1 MKMVLFRLFTLLILS
16 FSTWSFTQDFERI
29 APKEIPHDAE
39 AGRVIPPPIEKRE
52 EEGSTLIT
60 PKLTGLLLVSSPD
73 DIQQEGRTD
82 VEGVQFFHLDVPGHP
97 EILQDELTHQAI
109 GKPLTIDDLSKIK
122 STISTYYRNNNR
134 PVVTVLALEQ
144 KVHHG
149 TLQLVVLE
157 SHVGDVSFSGNY
169 WFRTNLLKKYTNYK
183 KGDPIDSVQ
192 LSRDLKFM
200 NRNPFRLTNAVLRP
214 GQEVGTTDI
223 EFKTKDRFPFRF
235 YVGGDNTGI
244 DSTGSGRLFVGFNWG
259 DALLQDQQLSYQFTK
274 STDFGRFFVH
284 TADWKIPFPWKHLL
298 NFFGGYSKIHP
309 KMPFQ
314 GMRNTGESY
323 QISGRYI
330 IPLPS
335 SRFYLH
341 EVAAGAD
348 YKRTNI
354 NLIFSDLTLIG
365 NAAVIAQ
372 VALGYEGKYKRKP
385 VTVDFEG
392 YCFISPGDIFPNQ
405 NDSSYERLRPDA
417 QSTYAYI
424 RTRLVPLIDVF
435 YGTLA
440 IDTRLQLASSNL
452 LSSEQFGL
460 GGFSTVR
467 GYDER
472 DLNTDNAFMLSVEWR
487 TPSFQLFHPHKFK
500 RLTDDLKLHLFVD
513 YGVGWNHKRT
523 APEINTY
530 LLSVGPGLRYV
541 ISPYLTCRFDWGIKL
556 HKLPSI
562 LRDTSFSK
570 VHFSVIG
577 SF

>member
-1 MKMVLFRLFTLLILS
+1 MALS
-16 FSTWSFTQDFERI
+16 TFGYSQDFERV
-29 APKEIPHDAE
+29 APKEIPHDPD
-39 AGRVIPPPIEKRE
+39 AGRVIPPPVEKRE
-52 EEGSTLIT
+52 EEGTALIT
-60 PKLTGLLLVSSPD
+60 PKLTGLLLVGSTQDIESEGRA
-73 DIQQEGRTD
+73 DIQ
-82 VEGVQFFHLDVPGHP
+82 GVQFHDLDVPGNP
-97 EILQDELTHQAI
+97 EILKDNLTRQAI
-109 GKPLTIDDLSKIK
+109 GKSLTVDDLSKIK
-122 STISTYYRNNNR
+122 SMISTFYRKNNR

-144 KVHHG
+144 KVRHG

-157 SHVGDVSFSGNY
+157 SHIGEVTFSGNY
-169 WFRTNLLKKYTNYK
+169 WFRTNLLDRYVNSK
-183 KGDPIDSVQ
+183 KGDVIDSVQ
-192 LSRDLKFM
+192 LSRDLEFM
-200 NRNPFRLTNAVLRP
+200 NRNPFRVTNAVLRP

-223 EFKTKDRFPFRF
+223 DFKTSDRFPFRF
-235 YVGGDNTGI
+235 YAGGDNTGI
-244 DSTGSGRLFVGFNWG
+244 ESTGSGRLFVGFNWG

-274 STDFGRFFVH
+274 STDFGRFFAH
-284 TADWKIPFPWKHLL
+284 TADWKIPFPWKHML

-309 KMPFQ
+309 EMPFE

-330 IPLPS
+330 VPLPS

-341 EVAAGAD
+341 EIVAGAD

-354 NLIFSDLTLIG
+354 NLIFSDLTLIS
-365 NAAVIAQ
+365 NPAVIAQ

-385 VTVDFEG
+385 VTLDFEG

-405 NDSSYERLRPDA
+405 NDNSYQRLRPDA
-417 QSTYAYI
+417 QSTYTYL
-424 RTRLVPLIDVF
+424 RLRLVPLIDVNF
-435 YGTLA
+435 GTLA
-440 IDTRLQLASSNL
+440 FDTRFQIASTNL

-487 TPSFQLFHPHKFK
+487 TPSLRLFHTNQFK
-500 RLTDDLKLHLFVD
+500 KLTDDLKLHLFVD
-513 YGVGWNHKRT
+513 YGVGWNHQRT
-523 APEINTY
+523 PPEINTY

-562 LRDTSFSK
+562 LRDTSSTK